1 MHSLDPNFSLKMSV
15 AIKRFVVAKPAESVK
30 SEDIAKLYSEKLS
43 QMIQFNWQETNK
55 RKKGV
60 ITLEGLRLATSF
72 IPLMR
77 PVPLR
82 FGEAISVNCL

>member
-1 MHSLDPNFSLKMSV
+1 MRSPDFMVDILQLYLYTHTHAHIHSLQSDP
-15 AIKRFVVAKPAESVK
+15 
-30 SEDIAKLYSEKLS
+30 AKLYSERLS
-43 QMIQFNWQETNK
+43 QMIQFNWQEANR

-82 FGEAISVNCL
+82 FGEAISMQLFVK

>member
-1 MHSLDPNFSLKMSV
+1 MVD
-15 AIKRFVVAKPAESVK
+15 IFVPTHTLQSNT
-30 SEDIAKLYSEKLS
+30 AKLYSERLS
-43 QMIQFNWQETNK
+43 QMIQFNWQEANK
-55 RKKGV
+55 RKQGV

-82 FGEAISVNCL
+82 FGESISMSCL

>member
-1 MHSLDPNFSLKMSV
+1 
-15 AIKRFVVAKPAESVK
+15 
-30 SEDIAKLYSEKLS
+30 
-43 QMIQFNWQETNK
+43 MIQFNWQEANK

-72 IPLMR
+72 VSLMR

-82 FGEAISVNCL
+82 FGEAVSMQLFVKEYIQWIPINKMIIIVTTYILPLTHAHTLARPPSELL